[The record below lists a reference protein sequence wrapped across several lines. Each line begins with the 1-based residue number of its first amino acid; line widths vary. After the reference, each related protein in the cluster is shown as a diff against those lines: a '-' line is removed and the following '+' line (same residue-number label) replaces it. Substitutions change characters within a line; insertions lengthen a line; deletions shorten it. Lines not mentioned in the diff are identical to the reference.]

1 LQGSSPIADN
11 LTPEVRRF
19 GPPLDGPTSKAGQ
32 SGCYQRMSQQE
43 SGVADCPTSKIGQS
57 AAAQRAS
64 NSSEV
69 IIIEE
74 FRDLDK
80 LGHGFTSTDPLEEI
94 DIEDGKTPRP
104 TFVNKTLEADLRD
117 EIIGLLK

>member
-1 LQGSSPIADN
+1 
-11 LTPEVRRF
+11 
-19 GPPLDGPTSKAGQ
+19 
-32 SGCYQRMSQQE
+32 MSQQE

-94 DIEDGKTPRP
+94 DIEDGKTLRP

-117 EIIGLLK
+117 EIIDLLK